1 VSSQLSTNPQ
11 RAVETDDDTANTFDS
26 FDRNMSSR
34 SLDSKEEST
43 NLCLLPFGITVAT
56 AVAKRRT
63 LMLRIYIHDDVPV
76 TSFVL
81 EGKLIG
87 PWVKELEKYWQSA
100 VATNPSRMMLVDL
113 ADVTF
118 VDQPGRDLLKEMRH
132 QGVRLLSHGVLIDA
146 IVAGIEADQTTRE
159 RIASGR

>member
-1 VSSQLSTNPQ
+1 
-11 RAVETDDDTANTFDS
+11 
-26 FDRNMSSR
+26 
-34 SLDSKEEST
+34 
-43 NLCLLPFGITVAT
+43 
-56 AVAKRRT
+56 
-63 LMLRIYIHDDVPV
+63 MLRIYIHDDVPV

-118 VDQPGRDLLKEMRH
+118 VDQQGRDLLKEMRH